1 MEQCL
6 GVLLW
11 LFYSDDKFHSGDN
24 ARVIPAIAL
33 EIKTGTLRNEVLVHD
48 RPKPFPRCA
57 TGRSPL
63 PALPTTGRS
72 PFPYGF
78 RDAGRELRQV
88 GRSPFSFVE
97 RSCFS
102 TFFQSFL
109 QVRDSGGNKAARVAH
124 DGMAFGPFDKGPAPQ
139 FPPPTER

>member
-11 LFYSDDKFHSGDN
+11 LFYSDGKFHSGDN

-57 TGRSPL
+57 TASASAPSPES
-63 PALPTTGRS
+63 AL
-72 PFPYGF
+72 YVF
-78 RDAGRELRQV
+78 RDAGREPVHV

-109 QVRDSGGNKAARVAH
+109 HVRH
-124 DGMAFGPFDKGPAPQ
+124 
-139 FPPPTER
+139 

>member
-57 TGRSPL
+57 TASASAPSH
-63 PALPTTGRS
+63 AS
-72 PFPYGF
+72 APYLF
-78 RDAGRELRQV
+78 RDAGRELAQV
-88 GRSPFSFVE
+88 GRSPFNVVE

-109 QVRDSGGNKAARVAH
+109 HVRDSGGKKAARVAH
-124 DGMAFGPFDKGPAPQ
+124 DGMAFGPFDEGPAPQ
-139 FPPPTER
+139 FPPPTKR